1 MERNFAAQ
9 FESASVD
16 KEKGIIY
23 GVSVIT
29 EGIAA
34 GHGEYVDSMT
44 LAQVMGCAAKYAG
57 GLKVVD
63 RHTRGTDSVFST
75 VGSLKNFRIEGNKL
89 RADMYLLQS
98 EENRGKLLEMA
109 DSIPDTFGLSI
120 AFSGPRETKDGK
132 VYTRCE
138 EIYNAALVDVPAANP
153 TGLFSKRFSQ
163 KIDANH
169 INNMTQEEFSKY
181 KEGIDAQLKQFEA
194 ILAEI
199 KAVLPKEDKA
209 AEFTKLQATVTELT
223 AKLEKVPDIASIAQS
238 IAKEF
243 TKVVG
248 TSATTAASPV
258 EATATTGTATV
269 SPEQAFLDAAQ
280 KHYSATKSK
289 VKATQLAIKEAPDS
303 YTAFTA
309 SGKNIN
315 WK

>member
-1 MERNFAAQ
+1 MERNFSAQ
-9 FESASVD
+9 FESSSVD
-16 KEKGIIY
+16 KVAGIIY

-34 GHGEYVDSMT
+34 GHGEYVDALT
-44 LAQVMGCAAKYAG
+44 LSQVMACAAKYAG

-89 RADMYLLQS
+89 RADMHLLQS
-98 EENRGKLLEMA
+98 ESNRGKLLEMA

-120 AFSGPRETKDGK
+120 AFSGPRETKEGK
-132 VYTRCE
+132 VYTRCD

-153 TGLFSKRFSQ
+153 NGLFSKAVQ
-163 KIDANH
+163 PKIDAPT
-169 INNMTQEEFSKY
+169 INNMTTEEFSTY
-181 KEGIDAQLKQFEA
+181 KEGIDAQLKQFGTL
-194 ILAEI
+194 LAEI
-199 KAVLPKEDKA
+199 KAALPKEDKA

-223 AKLEKVPDIASIAQS
+223 AKLDKVPDIASIAQS
-238 IAKEF
+238 IAREF

-248 TSATTAASPV
+248 ASP
-258 EATATTGTATV
+258 AAPA
-269 SPEQAFLDAAQ
+269 SPAHADPVAKAPAAEQAFLEVVQ
-280 KHYSATKSK
+280 KHFAATKSK
-289 VKATQLAIKEAPDS
+289 VKATQLAIKDEPTS
-303 YTAFTA
+303 YAAFTA